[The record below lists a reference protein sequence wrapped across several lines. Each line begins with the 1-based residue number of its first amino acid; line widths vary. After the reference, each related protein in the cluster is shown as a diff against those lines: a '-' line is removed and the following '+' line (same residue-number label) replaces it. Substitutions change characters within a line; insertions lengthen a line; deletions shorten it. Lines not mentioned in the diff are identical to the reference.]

1 MGESVRGAQAISRAG
16 TLLRAVSAGA
26 AHGVTT
32 ADVVASTRLTR
43 PTVHRMLSAL
53 ASEGLVDKDSRS
65 GRWHPGPELYIMG
78 SVAAS
83 RYDIGS
89 AAAGSVRV
97 VAARTGESAF
107 LSARRGDETVCLSRE
122 EGSFPIR
129 SFVLYE
135 GVRFPLGVAS
145 AGLVILAFMP
155 DSQIDDYFRRHPAT
169 DVQWGAQHSEAAL
182 RARLA
187 ETRDRGYAVNP
198 GLIVEGSWGMGAAVF
213 DHAGNPSWALSI
225 TGVET
230 RFRDRVEELG
240 SLLLEQAHGITR
252 SLQSRPRQT

>member
-1 MGESVRGAQAISRAG
+1 MPEHIKGAQAISRAG
-16 TLLRAVSAGA
+16 ALLRAVSAGA
-26 AHGVTT
+26 SLGATT
-32 ADVVASTRLTR
+32 ADVVAATGLTR
-43 PTVHRMLSAL
+43 PTAHRMLSAL
-53 ASEGLVDKDSRS
+53 ASEGLVDQDTRS

-83 RYDIGS
+83 RYDIS
-89 AAAGSVRV
+89 RAAAGSVRA

-107 LSARRGDETVCLSRE
+107 LSARRGDETVCLTRE

-155 DSQIDDYFRRHPAT
+155 GSQVDDYFRRHPAT
-169 DVQWGAQHSEAAL
+169 DEQWGPQHSGEAL
-182 RARLA
+182 RERLA
-187 ETRDRGYAVNP
+187 ETRERGYAVNP

-213 DHAGNPSWALSI
+213 DHSGQPSWALSI

-230 RFRDRVEELG
+230 RFRDRVDELG
-240 SLLLEQAHGITR
+240 ALLLEQAHEITR
-252 SLQSRPRQT
+252 ALQSRPRRD